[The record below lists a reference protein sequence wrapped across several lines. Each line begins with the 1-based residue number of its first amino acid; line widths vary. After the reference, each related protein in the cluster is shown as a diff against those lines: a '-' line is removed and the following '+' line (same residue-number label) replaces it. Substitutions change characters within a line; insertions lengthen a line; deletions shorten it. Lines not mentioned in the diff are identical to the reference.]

1 MASLRRLWN
10 STRVRRHPT
19 LHIDIGKRLKECRL
33 AQGLSQRALAKK
45 AGVTNGLISQIEQN
59 SISPSIASLKKILD
73 VLSMSLAD
81 FFTSEDGGT
90 TEFFYARKQLPDLG
104 SGDVAIFLVGAGI
117 RHRAMSV
124 LHEVYPPGADTGPQ
138 MLSHAGE
145 EGGVVTRGRIEITV
159 ADKVKV
165 LGPGDAY
172 YFESRVPHRFRNV
185 GSVPCEIVSANS
197 PPTF

>member
-1 MASLRRLWN
+1 MKPSENDGRMKP
-10 STRVRRHPT
+10 HPT

-33 AQGLSQRALAKK
+33 KQGLSQRALAKR

-81 FFTSEDGGT
+81 FFTSDDGGNAR
-90 TEFFYARKQLPDLG
+90 FFYQRKQLPDLG
-104 SGDVAIFLVGAGI
+104 SGDVAIYLVGAGL

-145 EGGVVTRGRIEITV
+145 EGGVIMKGRIEITV
-159 ADKVKV
+159 GDEVKV

-172 YFESRVPHRFRNV
+172 YFESRLPHRFRNV
-185 GSVPCEIVSANS
+185 GRVACEIVSANS

>member
-1 MASLRRLWN
+1 
-10 STRVRRHPT
+10 VKRHPT
-19 LHIDIGKRLKECRL
+19 LQVDIGKRLKTCRMQ
-33 AQGLSQRALAKK
+33 QGLSQRALAKK

-81 FFTSEDGGT
+81 FFTSDDGAPA
-90 TEFFYARKQLPDLG
+90 EVFYERKRLPDLG

-145 EGGVVTRGRIEITV
+145 EGGVITKGQIEITV
-159 ADKVKV
+159 ADMVKV

-172 YFESRVPHRFRNV
+172 YFESRLPHRFRNV
-185 GSVPCEIVSANS
+185 GRIACEIVSANS